1 MEEEAA
7 EPLSRNRL
15 FELQAIIADANGD
28 YPFDEMPSSPASLLH
43 SLSLTMDSGGK
54 IGLLASNVYLSLI
67 LCTDSPVYSFFT
79 PVAFLSFLRSLR
91 LAVKGRQTEARP
103 SQPNRRNDRKKKAG
117 RSSSRVLHQP
127 DEEEAQTEEENEAI
141 EIEDLVSVL
150 EKLDSVVGRVSLER
164 FSDSLK
170 SLIEAVVQV
179 LVVAA
184 ELENETSGKVRKLSY
199 RRPTSAKDR
208 LPGLCFKIFVRALH
222 PQHGDVTNN
231 CVEVLKSLSPLLVS
245 QNSQIRC
252 PAIEFVTSNLTEI
265 AKEWPDVRRAM
276 AALPR
281 YLAVKSNTDKI
292 DSRAVAV
299 DAVMKVVQSLGSAE
313 QYEFAGFV
321 VKMSVGKVR
330 LRMMAIDLIVAVL
343 GLLPDPLGIREDG
356 FENDDA
362 RFCGLRCLEALIN
375 RCSDKVAG
383 IRARALSNLAHAVEL
398 LSADIRNRSRL
409 VEALAFG
416 NGSRAV
422 PNVVHKDNLE
432 SFNSEMGSQGL
443 FFNQQTIS
451 PDFGPGPTPLTPG
464 AFCRDLNALVRRR
477 CVDDKAAVR
486 KAALLLITKST
497 VLLGRVVDESVVKT
511 IGLACSDPLVSIRK
525 AALSALSEVFRRL
538 ADNWV
543 ITEWL
548 RSVPQMIL
556 DNESSIQTEC
566 ENMFLELVLERISR
580 AAAASKRERFSVE
593 AKANLEL
600 ELESI
605 FPEGVLL
612 LLKEMSD
619 VDVSSSVKKVCRN
632 LGKKGKITAAVALAL
647 QNIITTSESLWL
659 SRGLGVEKWVAPAG
673 AWMLLSIISEFLPKA
688 VGWKF
693 LQHHWQLLD
702 KPTDLQSNAYVTPL
716 SNNNNR
722 ETDEPDPV
730 CISWAGDRV
739 FLLQTISNVAL
750 ELPPEAAANLAH
762 DLLSRLEAF
771 DMHPTEVDAHVQA
784 LTTLC
789 KRKSVN
795 STEGDML
802 VSKWVEQLLA
812 KALALLEKYLS
823 EVSQAKDTNNFQ
835 TPSRCSKSKRKGK
848 RHTGTSS
855 STAPSQAATAVF
867 TVGSLILVCPSA
879 DLKGIIPLLQTIITS
894 GCSEQ
899 RPKDIA
905 RLNFSSE
912 QISSSLY
919 IQAWVTMGKVCLA
932 DDKLAKR
939 YIPLFVQ
946 ELEKSDSAPLRN
958 NIMMVMTDF
967 CVRYTALVDCY
978 ITKITKSLRD
988 PCEVVR
994 RQTFILLSR
1003 LLQRDYVKWRG
1014 VLFHR
1019 FLLALVDESEKI
1031 RTLADFLFSSFLKT
1045 KAPLLA
1051 YNSFVEVIF
1060 LLNGCKAHAA
1070 HSELYTGQRL
1080 FTLRGSDNK
1089 TQSQRMHIYT
1099 LLLKQ
1104 MAPEQLLATSAKLC
1118 AEILAAVADG
1128 LLNLNEPGAQSV
1140 LKDALQVLACKE
1152 MRIQPSRGSAAAADA
1167 TEMDE
1172 EPGNSNGTFVA
1183 AKGRVVSQV
1192 AKKNLVQN
1200 AIPIFIEL
1208 KRLLESKNSP
1218 LTGCLMECLRT
1229 ILKEYQDEIEE
1240 ILVAD
1245 KQLQKELIY
1254 DIQKAE
1260 EATAKSAVS
1269 GVMCSGPR
1277 SLTRQSAAAAAVS
1290 GSAGGHL
1297 RSGDASRV
1305 VSAVADIAASATANT
1320 VLKDV
1325 SNGVPT
1331 PRLDSMSIP
1340 KVKAVSRTNSSGG
1353 HTSVVLESLRRRQTF
1368 DSDSEG

>member
-1 MEEEAA
+1 
-7 EPLSRNRL
+7 
-15 FELQAIIADANGD
+15 
-28 YPFDEMPSSPASLLH
+28 
-43 SLSLTMDSGGK
+43 MDSGGK
-54 IGLLASNVYLSLI
+54 IGLLASDVYLSFI
-67 LCTDSPVYSFFT
+67 ICTDSPVYTFFT

-91 LAVKGRQTEARP
+91 LAVKQQPKAP
-103 SQPNRRNDRKKKAG
+103 PCQPNRRNDRKKKGG
-117 RSSSRVLHQP
+117 RPSSRAVHQA
-127 DEEEAQTEEENEAI
+127 DEEEAEAEGENEAI
-141 EIEDLVSVL
+141 EIEDLVLVL
-150 EKLDSVVGRVSLER
+150 EKLDSVVGRVSFES
-164 FSDSLK
+164 FFDSLK
-170 SLIEAVVQV
+170 SLIDAVVQV

-184 ELENETSGKVRKLSY
+184 ELETEAAGKVRKLSS
-199 RRPTSAKDR
+199 RRPTYAKDR
-208 LPGLCFKIFVRALH
+208 LPGLCFNVFVRVLH
-222 PQHGDVTNN
+222 SQHGNVTNN
-231 CVEVLKSLSPLLVS
+231 CVEVLKSLSSLLVS
-245 QNSQIRC
+245 QNYPIRC
-252 PAIEFVTSNLTEI
+252 AAIEFVTSNLMGI
-265 AKEWPDVRRAM
+265 AEECPDVRRAV

-281 YLAVKSNTDKI
+281 YLAVKSNTDKN
-292 DSRAVAV
+292 DSRAAVV
-299 DAVMKVVQSLGSAE
+299 DAVTKVVGSLGLAE
-313 QYEFAGFV
+313 KYEFSGFV
-321 VKMSVGKVR
+321 VKMSMGKVR
-330 LRMMAIDLIVAVL
+330 LRMVAIDLIVAVL
-343 GLLPDPLGIREDG
+343 GLLPDPLGVKEHG

-362 RFCGLRCLEALIN
+362 RFSGLRCLEALIN

-398 LSADIRNRSRL
+398 LSADIRNRGRL
-409 VEALAFG
+409 MEALAFG
-416 NGSRAV
+416 HGSKAV
-422 PNVVHKDNLE
+422 PDCVQKDKSLN
-432 SFNSEMGSQGL
+432 FNSELEKQGL
-443 FFNQQTIS
+443 FFTQPTIS

-464 AFCRDLNALVRRR
+464 TGCRDLNALVRRR
-477 CVDDKAAVR
+477 CGDDKAAVR
-486 KAALLLITKST
+486 KAALLLITKAIA
-497 VLLGRVVDESVVKT
+497 LLGRVVDESVVKT

-525 AALSALSEVFRRL
+525 AALSALSEVLRRFS
-538 ADNWV
+538 DSWV

-556 DNESSIQTEC
+556 DNESSIQAEC
-566 ENMFLELVLERISR
+566 ENMFLELVLDRISR
-580 AAAASKRERFSVE
+580 VAAVSKRASLSVE
-593 AKANLEL
+593 PKASLESA
-600 ELESI
+600 LESI

-612 LLKEMSD
+612 LLKEMCD
-619 VDVSSSVKKVCRN
+619 VDVTSSVKKVCKN
-632 LGKKGKITAAVALAL
+632 LGKKGKLTAAVALAL
-647 QNIITTSESLWL
+647 QNIITTSESLWM

-688 VGWKF
+688 VGWMF
-693 LQHHWQLLD
+693 LKHHWQLLD
-702 KPTDLQSNAYVTPL
+702 KPNDLQSEAYVTPL
-716 SNNNNR
+716 SNN
-722 ETDEPDPV
+722 TDEEMEDPDSMS
-730 CISWAGDRV
+730 ISWAGDRV

-750 ELPPEAAANLAH
+750 ELPSEAAADLAH
-762 DLLSRLEAF
+762 NLLSRLEAF
-771 DMHPTEVDAHVQA
+771 DMHLTEVDAHVQA

-795 STEGDML
+795 SAEGDTL
-802 VSKWVEQLLA
+802 VSKWVEQLLS
-812 KALALLEKYLS
+812 KALMALETHLS
-823 EVSQAKDTNNFQ
+823 KVSEATKTNDFL
-835 TPSRCSKSKRKGK
+835 TPARCSKSKRKGK
-848 RHTGTSS
+848 RQTGTSS
-855 STAPSQAATAVF
+855 STTPSQAVTAVF
-867 TVGSLILVCPSA
+867 TIGSLILVCPSA
-879 DLKGIIPLLQTIITS
+879 DLKGVIPLLQTIITS
-894 GCSEQ
+894 DCSEQ
-899 RPKDIA
+899 RPKNFA
-905 RLNFSSE
+905 GLNFSRE

-919 IQAWVTMGKVCLA
+919 IQAWVTMGKICLA

-967 CVRYTALVDCY
+967 CIRYTALVDCY

-1070 HSELYTGQRL
+1070 HSELHAGQRL
-1080 FTLRGSDNK
+1080 FTLRGSDDK
-1089 TQSQRMHIYT
+1089 SQSQRMHIYT

-1118 AEILAAVADG
+1118 AEILAAAADG
-1128 LLNLNEPGAQSV
+1128 LLNLNEPAAQSV

-1152 MRIQPSRGSAAAADA
+1152 MRIQPSRGSAAAAD
-1167 TEMDE
+1167 TIEMDE
-1172 EPGNSNGTFVA
+1172 ETGNGNGAFVA
-1183 AKGRVVSQV
+1183 ARGRVVSQV

-1208 KRLLESKNSP
+1208 KRLLESRNSP

-1269 GVMCSGPR
+1269 EAMRSGPR
-1277 SLTRQSAAAAAVS
+1277 SLTRQSAAATAAIS
-1290 GSAGGHL
+1290 GSNGAL
-1297 RSGDASRV
+1297 FRSGNASKV
-1305 VSAVADIAASATANT
+1305 VSAVADVAASATVNT

-1340 KVKAVSRTNSSGG
+1340 KVKAVCRTNSSEG
-1353 HTSVVLESLRRRQTF
+1353 HASVMLESLRRRQTF
-1368 DSDSEG
+1368 DSDSDG

>member
-15 FELQAIIADANGD
+15 LELQAIIADANGD

-117 RSSSRVLHQP
+117 RSSSHVLHQP
-127 DEEEAQTEEENEAI
+127 DEEEAQAEEENEAV

-150 EKLDSVVGRVSLER
+150 AKLDSVVGRVSLER

-184 ELENETSGKVRKLSY
+184 EFENETSGKVRKLSY

-409 VEALAFG
+409 MEALAFG

-432 SFNSEMGSQGL
+432 SFNSEMGNQGL

-525 AALSALSEVFRRL
+525 AALSALSEVFRRF

-566 ENMFLELVLERISR
+566 ENMFLELVLDRISR

-716 SNNNNR
+716 SNSNNR

-812 KALALLEKYLS
+812 KALTLLEKYLS

-905 RLNFSSE
+905 CLNFSSE
-912 QISSSLY
+912 QISPSLY

-967 CVRYTALVDCY
+967 CVRY

-1003 LLQRDYVKWRG
+1003 LLQVR
-1014 VLFHR
+1014 
-1019 FLLALVDESEKI
+1019 
-1031 RTLADFLFSSFLKT
+1031 SS

-1080 FTLRGSDNK
+1080 FTLRGSDDK
-1089 TQSQRMHIYT
+1089 TQLQRMHIYT

-1128 LLNLNEPGAQSV
+1128 LLNLNESGAQAV

-1269 GVMCSGPR
+1269 EVMRSGPR

-1297 RSGDASRV
+1297 KSGDASKV

-1340 KVKAVSRTNSSGG
+1340 RVKAVSRTNSSGG
-1353 HTSVVLESLRRRQTF
+1353 HTSVILESLRRRQTF